1 MKIRLEFKPRDLWIG
16 AFLEKEHL
24 WICAIPCFPIHF
36 DWSENGVAEGIIGKQ
51 LSNTE
56 SNSNK
61 EVRMPDEKKDMMIE
75 YVECGDDFEF
85 TVRDQEFFARQ
96 KDPKTGRPWDPPK
109 RCKACRDARKQ
120 DRKSQGS

>member
-1 MKIRLEFKPRDLWIG
+1 MPGDRKARRKPVSSELGLLPHDVPVRRGRVYLHIQRPASRHDQVPPRVRRQTGGAEMKIRLEFKPRDLWIG

-24 WICAIPCFPIHF
+24 WICAVPCFPIHF

-61 EVRMPDEKKDMMIE
+61 EVRMPDEKK
-75 YVECGDDFEF
+75 
-85 TVRDQEFFARQ
+85 
-96 KDPKTGRPWDPPK
+96 
-109 RCKACRDARKQ
+109 
-120 DRKSQGS
+120 